1 MKKIILLNCMLIA
14 ALFFTQKSFSQD
26 LCSTN
31 KNYCKLL
38 SDTAGVKMM
47 LIRLRPVDKII
58 THTNPINMGYI
69 IKGGLYKWTFING
82 KTESYEMKAG
92 TDFLSGAEPPHYSWN
107 AGNTTIQ
114 FVLVER

>member
-1 MKKIILLNCMLIA
+1 
-14 ALFFTQKSFSQD
+14 
-26 LCSTN
+26 
-31 KNYCKLL
+31 
-38 SDTAGVKMM
+38 
-47 LIRLRPVDKII
+47 
-58 THTNPINMGYI
+58 MGYI